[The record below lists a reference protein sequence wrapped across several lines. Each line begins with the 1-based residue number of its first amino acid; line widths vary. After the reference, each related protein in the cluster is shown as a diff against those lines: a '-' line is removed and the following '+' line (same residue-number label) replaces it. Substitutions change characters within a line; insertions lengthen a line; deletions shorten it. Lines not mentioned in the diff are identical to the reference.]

1 MKELTLQE
9 QYILLSINQLKE
21 AAYLLNIRDHIKQ
34 ITGKEFALGTI
45 YVPLERLRRLG
56 YLNTRIEKPA
66 PKVGG
71 RSIKYYGLTKAGI
84 SALSHMKSIHDQLWL
99 GFTTAP
105 KIKKA

>member
-1 MKELTLQE
+1 
-9 QYILLSINQLKE
+9 LKDE
-21 AAYLLNIRDHIKQ
+21 AYLLSIRDHIKQ

-71 RSIKYYGLTKAGI
+71 RSIKYYGLTKTGI
-84 SALSHMKSIHDQLWL
+84 LALSHMKSIHDQLWL
-99 GFTTAP
+99 GF
-105 KIKKA
+105 IKATSAKKS